1 MGGVAMHYIGAHVS
15 AAGGVHNAV
24 ENARSIGANAFALFT
39 KNQKQWKVPPLTD
52 EQISQF
58 KEAMND
64 AGFTASQVLPHDG
77 YLINLGNPD
86 NQKRRISV
94 NAFIDEM
101 QRVEQLGLDRL
112 NFHPGA
118 HLKQIDPD
126 DCMKLI
132 SEGIDEALAATTGVY
147 AVIET
152 TAGQG
157 SALGRTFEEL
167 ARIIERSVYKDRIGI
182 CIDTCHIFAAGYD
195 IRTQESF
202 ASVME
207 DFDRI
212 IGFNRLMG
220 MHVNDAKSEYDSHVD
235 RHAPLGE
242 GNLGLEPFKAMMADK
257 RFEGIPI
264 ILETT
269 DPEKWNQEIELLR
282 SYAV

>member
-1 MGGVAMHYIGAHVS
+1 MFYIGAHVS

-24 ENARSIGANAFALFT
+24 RNAQEIGANAFALFT

-52 EQISQF
+52 EQIALF
-58 KEAMND
+58 KEAMQEVN
-64 AGFTASQVLPHDG
+64 FTPAQVLPHDG

-86 NQKRRISV
+86 PEKRRTSV

-101 QRVEQLGLDRL
+101 QRVQLLGLDRL

-132 SEGIDEALAATTGVY
+132 AEGMDEALAETEGVY

-157 SALGRTFEEL
+157 SALGRTFEEI
-167 ARIIERSVYKDRIGI
+167 ARIIELSRYPDRVGV
-182 CIDTCHIFAAGYD
+182 CIDTCHINAAGYD
-195 IRTQESF
+195 IRTEEQF
-202 ASVME
+202 ASVMQTY
-207 DFDRI
+207 DRI
-212 IGFNRLMG
+212 IGFDRLMG
-220 MHVNDAKSEYDSHVD
+220 MHLNDAKSEYGSHVD

-242 GNLGLEPFKAMMADK
+242 GNLGLSPFKAMMADR
-257 RFEGIPI
+257 RFEHIPL

-269 DPEKWNQEIELLR
+269 NPDLWSKEISLLR
-282 SYAV
+282 SFAQ